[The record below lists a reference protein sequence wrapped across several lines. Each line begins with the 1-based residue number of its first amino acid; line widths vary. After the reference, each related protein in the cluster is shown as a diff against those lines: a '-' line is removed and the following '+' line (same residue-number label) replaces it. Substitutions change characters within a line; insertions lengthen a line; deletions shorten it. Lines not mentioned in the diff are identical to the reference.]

1 MYVYVHVCMC
11 VHVLVCA
18 YVCLFACVCACICV
32 CLCVCVCVC
41 ACARVCVYMC
51 VYVCV
56 CMCMYVCVCACACAC
71 VCVCMHACAC
81 VCMHA
86 CMCVCA
92 CVRACVCACVR
103 ACVCVY
109 WYTAY
114 VLYDIDCFYKYLYSY
129 FFDITEGNEAGK
141 FRIGSN
147 NGEIYL
153 TEALNAEQQDFYNL
167 TVVAYL
173 RSNDCQRGKTYVQVY
188 VSAANQNPPIF
199 QTTSPVSVFETFPT
213 GMVVVHVTA
222 TDADFGVNGEVRYSI
237 TGGNTG
243 NAFIID
249 PVTGAISVAAALNHT
264 ILSSYTLTLTAT
276 DQAVSNPRTD
286 TTTQV
291 INILDVNQSPFFLT
305 ACARVGAC
313 SLTVSEDRVPN
324 NILNTISASD
334 PDLSTNAQLDYT
346 ITTTDTPFSINNRGR
361 IRLVESLDRETQDT
375 YLLNLT
381 VSDQGSP
388 PLSITAAITYTVTD
402 VNDNAPVVTIPTQVT
417 VSEGAFVGDGILQ
430 ASASDVDIGV
440 NAQVTYILNT
450 GSPLFAIDAST
461 GAITLARSLDYE
473 QSTEHSIVVSASNPD
488 GLSSSPRTS
497 TVLVINENDNSP
509 IFTMDRYT
517 ASVSEGSSTGTTVI
531 TVQADDSDAGTL
543 GEVSYSITSGNS
555 NNNFAIDSTSGEI
568 TVNGDIDREVISEYT
583 LIIRAQDGGS
593 PARSD
598 RSIVVITVDDIND
611 NSPIFQR
618 SSYTITVREDIDVPA
633 DLLTLVATDAD
644 EAGSQNSAITYS
656 IQTGNAG
663 SVFNLATNTGVL
675 SVITSL
681 DFESTPS
688 YSLNV
693 VATDGGSRT
702 GNAVVAV
709 TVTDVNDE
717 VPTLSADQTVSLQED
732 TSTPSVIASFN
743 ASGEMGEVLQF
754 QLSGSQN
761 GEFVIDATNGE
772 VSLVQSLD
780 YESRQE
786 FRLTVS
792 VSDGQFST
800 SSRLTITVTDVND
813 NSPIIDPAG
822 PFSIMEERPSNS
834 LVGSVSASDRDSGSN
849 AELSFRI
856 TQQPLNLFM
865 IVPDG
870 GNTIQIRTASV
881 LDREALAQMNHF
893 LPPNSQSD
901 ITIEVSDNGNPRLTS
916 SMTVVIRLQDIN
928 DNAPTLVNPVSEVN
942 ISESS
947 NIGTVLTRVVASD
960 VDIGVNAL
968 VSYSLTGSPLFTI
981 DSSTGTITLAS
992 SLDFETRRE
1001 DTIIVF
1007 ASNPDRVSSP
1017 EHTIVVRVIDEN
1029 DNSPI
1034 FTMDPY
1040 TASVDEH
1047 SNISTEVMTVEA
1059 NDADSG
1065 ILGEVRYS
1073 IISGNVGTVFSIN
1086 EITGLITINADTD
1099 RELISAYTLTV
1110 AANNPGTSSQMSTS
1124 RIEITITDINDNPPL
1139 FMQSR
1144 YTLSLRED
1152 APLASILT
1160 VVVTD
1165 ADETGNANSQFVITI
1180 SSGNEDGL
1188 FAISSPSGVL
1198 SLSSSL
1204 DFEMQT
1210 THELNLIATDRGIP
1224 SLSSTAVVRIT
1235 VVNVN
1240 DNPPMISGD
1249 QTVQIPESS
1258 AVGSNVTQFTA
1269 TMEQGEILEFSIM
1282 SNSILTIDSGSGEVT
1297 LAQTLDYETQQSFR
1311 AQVSVSDGLFSSSA
1325 YLTVNVVDENDNAP
1339 QISPAGPFRVTEEMA
1354 AGTLVGTV
1362 TASDADS
1369 VGGPLIFS
1377 FLGTDVL
1384 NFFNINSSNGEI
1396 RTASVLDREALTNEF
1411 SPPSS
1416 SQTFTVSVSDG
1427 DSSSTVDITF
1437 QLLDINDN
1445 EPVFTNLLSQYDI
1458 DENSAIGTEVF
1469 TVTATDADLG
1479 SNAVV
1484 SYSISSSPFTIN
1496 ENTGSVTVNAL
1507 LDYEDRTE
1515 YSVTITASDGTLS
1528 SSRSVIIRVI
1538 DINDNAP
1545 VFSMSSYT
1553 AQVDEHSSIN
1563 TSVTN
1568 ISATDADSGVFGMI
1582 SYALEGTNGVFRI
1595 DSTTG
1600 EVVINQDIDREVVTQ
1615 FTFTVVASDGGN
1627 PAMSTSSSVIVS
1639 ITDIN
1644 DNAPVFQQR
1653 SYAVRVREDTAVLTE
1668 IITILATDADE
1679 VGNPNSQIDYSF
1691 ETTSS
1696 VFSISATGAI
1706 TLVSSLDFET
1716 TPSYTVTAVA
1726 TDRGNPTMSGRT
1738 DVTITVINVNDQPP
1752 ELSGDHSI
1760 TLSELTPVPDQIARF
1775 TATSDAGEALEY
1787 ELTGTQNGE
1796 FEINMTTGI
1805 VTLVQSLDYEGTQ
1818 FYALTVTASDSL
1830 FLTRSAFNITVTDEN
1845 DNIPQ
1850 FETVNVLE
1858 ITEEESVGTRVG
1870 QVTASDDDSGVNAMI
1885 SYSFVQSSTENY
1897 FTINSNTGEIVTAN
1911 TLDRELL
1918 VQENLFLPPSSQITF
1933 QVQATDMGNPPL
1945 FTQIDVTVQLNDIN
1959 DNRPS
1964 FVNSDRQAMIEESAA
1979 LGNTVTTVTATDP
1992 DLGSNAL
1999 VSYALS
2005 GSSLFVI
2012 NSTTGVISVAE
2023 QLDYE
2028 MARQHVVSITASNPD
2043 GLASTPSHDI
2053 TIFVTDVNDNSPIF
2067 TMDSYTASV
2076 AEGSSTGTPVV
2087 TVQAD
2092 DADSGLLGQV
2102 RYSIGNHDANVFS
2115 INETSGAISVNGNTD
2130 RETVDSYTF
2139 TVQAT
2144 DSGSVTVQSAVT
2156 TVIVTITDINDN
2168 TPVFDQSVYRYSVRE
2183 DASIPMQLLTV
2194 SATDADQP
2202 GSPNSRISYSIND
2215 GVGLFD
2221 IDTSTGSFSVT
2232 GSLDFE
2238 TQSTYTLQVMA
2249 IDNGQ
2254 PSLTAT
2260 TQIMINVINVND
2272 QRPQLSGDQMIEL
2285 SELTTTMSRVTQYTA
2300 TGEEGETLMFSLA
2313 GDGAG
2318 TIFNIDSTTGIV
2330 TLLAA
2335 LDFETTPFY
2344 SYMITVS
2351 DGTFTSSSSSLNITI
2366 LDENDNTPQ
2375 FTSNN
2380 LIAFEE
2386 EISMNTVIGQINATD
2401 IDSGVNGQLSYS
2413 FMESRANM
2421 FFTINPSTGEIATAV
2436 VVDREGLAA
2445 MNALIMQSR
2454 IMFDVQVSDNGNPVR
2469 FSTQRVTFDIIDI
2482 NDNAPELNPPTMISI
2497 SEAAMVG
2504 RVVTDLS
2511 AVDRDLGENA
2521 LISYA
2526 LTGPAQFTITSTTGA
2541 VTLASS
2547 LDYETS
2553 TEHTI
2558 TVTASN
2564 PDGLRSTEHNIT
2576 IRVIDENDNSPIF
2589 TMDPY
2594 IVSVDEH
2601 SSTGTPVIT
2610 VQADDADSGVL
2621 GEVSYSIT
2629 SGNNEDAFIIN
2640 TTTGSITVNS
2650 DIDREMSDA
2659 YTVGVMATDG
2669 GGRSA
2674 QSTVQISIT
2683 DINDNSP
2690 VFNASSYPITVY
2702 ENASINSTLISV
2714 TATDADADGPNSD
2727 ISYSIQ
2733 SGNDGNLF
2741 RISST
2746 GVISIVS
2753 TLDFE
2758 TATSHSLI
2766 VQATDNGT
2774 PSRSS
2779 TAVVSVTVID
2789 INDVPVT
2796 LGGDQIVDVSE
2807 YTTVNS
2813 RIALFGAMDVEQ
2825 SDNISYSLSG
2835 NQVDN
2840 FQMDPA
2846 TGVVTL
2852 AQSLDYETTVSY
2864 QLTVTV
2870 ADGVFSNSA
2879 QLTVNVVDENDNQPV
2894 IETTDPLMI
2903 EEEMDENA
2911 LVGQVV
2917 ATDRDSGLN
2926 GQIQFSII
2934 SNIGGNLFTINAST
2948 GMIHTTTVL
2957 DREALENLFAPP
2969 GSRQTLVVQAEDRGT
2984 PSLFT
2989 QADVTIQLSDIN
3001 DNSPQFVDE
3010 PSSISLPENTPI
3022 NTFILD
3028 ASATDADLGAN
3039 AEVSY
3044 SLTSD
3049 TSSLPFSIDPSTG
3062 AVTTIT
3068 TLDREQIDF
3077 YTITVTARD
3086 NGTLNR
3092 LMSSFIVNVT
3102 VTDVN
3107 DNAPVFQDEP
3117 YGESIPEDASTDGG
3131 GSIDLLRVFAIDSD
3145 IGTNAIVTYSLAPDT
3160 NRRFS
3165 IRSATGDLRVSG
3177 GINFEEETE
3186 FNITIIARDMG
3197 IPSLSSTTIA
3207 RITIINVD
3215 EFAPV
3220 FIGSCDASI
3229 SEARNVSRDSN
3240 PLTQCI
3246 AVDQDSGF
3254 VDYSIQI
3261 EPGNPALS
3269 AFLLNQLTGEVFL
3282 TQSLDREMIDSYRF
3296 TLQASSGGSLIT
3308 DMTVTITVEDVND
3321 NAPVFSPS
3329 QIAVTYSDPQAQNIA
3344 TLTVTDDDINEN
3356 AEVSVD
3362 ITSVVRT
3369 NRPDDLDTHEIIITA
3384 EDMGMPSMSE
3394 SATVVV
3400 TNGFPCQIMQFSLDS
3415 DTLQLSVATLC
3426 SLSNPPMSQDYLLGT
3441 EVILDCSAV
3450 SNLPVMYQWQLNGS
3464 FITNPSNN
3472 PLFNLSRID
3481 IDDIGTYSCI
3491 ARTDIGS
3498 IQSVTAF
3505 IGINSKLHY

>member
-1 MYVYVHVCMC
+1 MTQD
-11 VHVLVCA
+11 A
-18 YVCLFACVCACICV
+18 YTLTILASNMADS
-32 CLCVCVCVC
+32 CLCGRTTVEV
-41 ACARVCVYMC
+41 
-51 VYVCV
+51 
-56 CMCMYVCVCACACAC
+56 
-71 VCVCMHACAC
+71 
-81 VCMHA
+81 
-86 CMCVCA
+86 
-92 CVRACVCACVR
+92 
-103 ACVCVY
+103 
-109 WYTAY
+109 T
-114 VLYDIDCFYKYLYSY
+114 VL
-129 FFDITEGNEAGK
+129 A
-141 FRIGSN
+141 SN
-147 NGEIYL
+147 NH
-153 TEALNAEQQDFYNL
+153 
-167 TVVAYL
+167 
-173 RSNDCQRGKTYVQVY
+173 
-188 VSAANQNPPIF
+188 PPIF
-199 QTTSPVSVFETFPT
+199 QATPAVTSSELTPVDTVIAI
-213 GMVVVHVTA
+213 VRA
-222 TDADFGVNGEVRYSI
+222 TDDDFGINGEIRYSI
-237 TGGNTG
+237 ISGNTE
-243 NAFIID
+243 NVFAIAPI
-249 PVTGAISVAAALNHT
+249 TGSISVVGSLNHST
-264 ILSSYTLTLTAT
+264 TPQYTLTILAV
-276 DQAVSNPRTD
+276 DQAVVGPRSD
-286 TTTQV
+286 MTTQV
-291 INILDVNQSPFFLT
+291 INIMDVNQRPFFLT
-305 ACARVGAC
+305 QCAPMDMCRF
-313 SLTVSEDRVPN
+313 TVSEGA
-324 NILNTISASD
+324 NTNVIIETIMAGD
-334 PDLSTNAQLDYT
+334 PDSPSISNGQLT
-346 ITTTDTPFSINNRGR
+346 FTLIPSNTPFTVDSNGNFI
-361 IRLVESLDRETQDT
+361 LATTLDRESQENHI
-375 YLLNLT
+375 LNLT
-381 VSDQGSP
+381 VADGGTPSLAISTVVTFAISD
-388 PLSITAAITYTVTD
+388 I
-402 VNDNAPVVTIPTQVT
+402 NDNAPVLDAP
-417 VSEGAFVGDGILQ
+417 AM
-430 ASASDVDIGV
+430 VDISESTLVGSEVARVLAFDPDLGV
-440 NAQVTYILNT
+440 NGEVSYQLT
-450 GSPLFAIDAST
+450 GSQLFAINEGT
-461 GAITLARSLDYE
+461 GQITLVDNLDYE
-473 QSTEHSIVVSASNPD
+473 DSIQHTVTVVATDSG
-488 GLSSSPRTS
+488 GLSSAGHNI
-497 TVLVINENDNSP
+497 VFNVINENDNSP
-509 IFTMDRYT
+509 IFTMNPYT
-517 ASVSEGSSTGTTVI
+517 ASVTEGSSTGTPVI

-583 LIIRAQDGGS
+583 LTIRAQDGGS

-598 RSIVVITVDDIND
+598 ISIVVITVDDIND

-618 SSYTITVREDIDVPA
+618 SSYTITVREDVNVPA

-663 SVFNLATNTGVL
+663 SVFNLATNAGVL
-675 SVITSL
+675 SVISSL

-702 GNAVVAV
+702 GNAVVTV
-709 TVTDVNDE
+709 TVTDINDE

-870 GNTIQIRTASV
+870 GNTVQIRTASV

-1001 DTIIVF
+1001 HTIMVF
-1007 ASNPDRVSSP
+1007 ASNPDGVNST

-1040 TASVDEH
+1040 TASVAEG
-1047 SNISTEVMTVEA
+1047 SSTGTPVITVQA
-1059 NDADSG
+1059 DDADSG
-1065 ILGEVRYS
+1065 VLGEVEYS
-1073 IISGNVGTVFSIN
+1073 IVDGNINEVFSIDSTSGAVTVN
-1086 EITGLITINADTD
+1086 GVID
-1099 RELISAYTLTV
+1099 RELLDEYTLTV
-1110 AANNPGTSSQMSTS
+1110 AASNPGMLSQMSTS

-1165 ADETGNANSQFVITI
+1165 ADEPGNANSQFNITI

-1188 FAISSPSGVL
+1188 FAISTPSGVL
-1198 SLSSSL
+1198 NLSSLL

-1210 THELNLIATDRGIP
+1210 SHELTLTAIDGGAP
-1224 SLSSTAVVRIT
+1224 SLSSTSIVEIEVI
-1235 VVNVN
+1235 NVN
-1240 DNPPMISGD
+1240 DQVPQISGN
-1249 QTVQIPESS
+1249 QTVPLSEFASI
-1258 AVGSNVTQFTA
+1258 GSNITQFTA
-1269 TMEQGEILEFSIM
+1269 TKEEGETLVFSLIPANCFAI
-1282 SNSILTIDSGSGEVT
+1282 NSDTGVVT
-1297 LAQTLDYETQQSFR
+1297 LIQSLDYETQQSFT

-1354 AGTLVGTV
+1354 AATLVGTV

-1369 VGGPLIFS
+1369 VGGPLTFS

-1384 NFFNINSSNGEI
+1384 NFFNINSANGEI

-1507 LDYEDRTE
+1507 LDYEDTTE
-1515 YSVTITASDGTLS
+1515 YLVTITASDGTLS
-1528 SSRSVIIRVI
+1528 SSQSVTIRVI
-1538 DINDNAP
+1538 DVNDNAP

-1553 AQVDEHSSIN
+1553 AQVAEHSSIN

-1595 DSTTG
+1595 DSITG

-1627 PAMSTSSSVIVS
+1627 PAMSTSSSVVVS
-1639 ITDIN
+1639 ITDTN
-1644 DNAPVFQQR
+1644 DNAPVFQQL

-1691 ETTSS
+1691 ETSSS
-1696 VFSISATGAI
+1696 VFSISTTGAI

-1752 ELSGDHSI
+1752 ELSGDQSI

-1775 TATSDAGEALEY
+1775 TATSNAGEALEY

-1818 FYALTVTASDSL
+1818 FYALTVTASDSM
-1830 FLTRSAFNITVTDEN
+1830 FSTPSAFNITVTDEN

-1858 ITEEESVGTRVG
+1858 VTEEESVGTQVG
-1870 QVTASDDDSGVNAMI
+1870 QVTASDDDSGGNAELQ
-1885 SYSFVQSSTENY
+1885 YSFVQSSTLNL
-1897 FTINSNTGEIVTAN
+1897 FSINASTGEIHSSII
-1911 TLDRELL
+1911 LDREVL
-1918 VQENLFLPPSSQITF
+1918 VSGNLFLPPQSRFTF
-1933 QVQATDMGNPPL
+1933 LVQVTDMGSPSL
-1945 FTQIDVTVQLNDIN
+1945 FTQMNVTVQLNDIN
-1959 DNRPS
+1959 DNRPML
-1964 FVNSDRQAMIEESAA
+1964 VNPVTMVSISESTAV
-1979 LGNTVTTVTATDP
+1979 GEIVTFISAIDV
-1992 DLGSNAL
+1992 DLGVNAIIA
-1999 VSYALS
+1999 Y
-2005 GSSLFVI
+2005 SLTGPAQFII
-2012 NSTTGVISVAE
+2012 NSTTGAITLASS
-2023 QLDYE
+2023 LDYE
-2028 MARQHVVSITASNPD
+2028 TTTEYTIMVTAANPD
-2043 GLASTPSHDI
+2043 GLNSMEHNI
-2053 TIFVTDVNDNSPIF
+2053 TIRVIDENDNSPIF
-2067 TMDSYTASV
+2067 TMNPYTASV
-2076 AEGSSTGTPVV
+2076 DEHSSTGTTVV

-2102 RYSIGNHDANVFS
+2102 RYSIVGNTSIINTFTINVTTGEIS
-2115 INETSGAISVNGNTD
+2115 INGDTD
-2130 RETVDSYTF
+2130 RESIDSYSF
-2139 TVQAT
+2139 TVQAV
-2144 DSGSVTVQSAVT
+2144 DSGGTNAQSTTT
-2156 TVIVTITDINDN
+2156 TVAVTITDINDN
-2168 TPVFDQSVYRYSVRE
+2168 APIFDQSMYQAVVLENTSVP
-2183 DASIPMQLLTV
+2183 IQLLTIN
-2194 SATDADQP
+2194 ATDADQP
-2202 GSPNSRISYSIND
+2202 GSPNSMVSYSLSD
-2215 GVGLFD
+2215 GFNLFE
-2221 IDTSTGSFSVT
+2221 IDSPTGSFSVT

-2260 TQIMINVINVND
+2260 AQIMINIINVND
-2272 QRPQLSGDQMIEL
+2272 QLPQLSGDQMIEL

-2318 TIFNIDSTTGIV
+2318 TIFDIDSTTGIV

-2413 FMESRANM
+2413 FMESKANM
-2421 FFTINPSTGEIATAV
+2421 LFTINPSTGEIATAV

-2469 FSTQRVTFDIIDI
+2469 FSTQTVTFDIIDI

-2521 LISYA
+2521 LISYS
-2526 LTGPAQFTITSTTGA
+2526 LTVPAQFTINSTTGA

-2589 TMDPY
+2589 TMNPY
-2594 IVSVDEH
+2594 IASVDEH

-2629 SGNNEDAFIIN
+2629 SGNNEDAFIID

-2669 GGRSA
+2669 GGRSV

-2690 VFNASSYPITVY
+2690 VFNPSSYPITVH

-2727 ISYSIQ
+2727 ITYSIQ
-2733 SGNDGNLF
+2733 LGNAGNLF

-2796 LGGDQIVDVSE
+2796 LGSDQVVDVSE

-2813 RIALFGAMDVEQ
+2813 RIAQFGAMDVEQ
-2825 SDNISYSLSG
+2825 SDNISFSLSG

-2846 TGVVTL
+2846 AGVVTL
-2852 AQSLDYETTVSY
+2852 AQSLDYEITVSY

-2870 ADGVFSNSA
+2870 VDGVFSNSA

-2894 IETTDPLMI
+2894 IETIDPLMI

-2926 GQIQFSII
+2926 GQIRFSII
-2934 SNIGGNLFTINAST
+2934 SNIGGNLFTINGST
-2948 GMIHTTTVL
+2948 GMIRTTTVL
-2957 DREALENLFAPP
+2957 DREALANMNLFAPP

-3039 AEVSY
+3039 AEVIY

-3086 NGTLNR
+3086 NGTLSR

-3107 DNAPVFQDEP
+3107 DNAPVFQGEP

-3131 GSIDLLRVFAIDSD
+3131 GSIDLVRVFATDLD
-3145 IGTNAIVTYSLAPDT
+3145 IGLNAMVTYSLAPNT

-3165 IRSATGDLRVSG
+3165 IRNTTGQLRVSG

-3186 FNITIIARDMG
+3186 FFITIIARDMG
-3197 IPSLSSTTIA
+3197 TPSLSSATIVQ
-3207 RITIINVD
+3207 IDIVNVD

-3384 EDMGMPSMSE
+3384 EDMGMPSMSG

-3400 TNGFPCQIMQFSLDS
+3400 TNGFPCQIMQFGLDS
-3415 DTLQLSVATLC
+3415 DTLQLSAATLC

-3464 FITNPSNN
+3464 FITNPSVD
-3472 PLFNLSRID
+3472 PILDLGSID
-3481 IDDIGTYSCI
+3481 FSDVGSYSCI
-3491 ARTDIGS
+3491 ARNSIGS
-3498 IQSVTAF
+3498 VQSVSAF
-3505 IGINSKLHY
+3505 IGIHGMFILKLCTM

>member
-1 MYVYVHVCMC
+1 M
-11 VHVLVCA
+11 
-18 YVCLFACVCACICV
+18 
-32 CLCVCVCVC
+32 
-41 ACARVCVYMC
+41 
-51 VYVCV
+51 
-56 CMCMYVCVCACACAC
+56 
-71 VCVCMHACAC
+71 
-81 VCMHA
+81 
-86 CMCVCA
+86 
-92 CVRACVCACVR
+92 
-103 ACVCVY
+103 
-109 WYTAY
+109 
-114 VLYDIDCFYKYLYSY
+114 
-129 FFDITEGNEAGK
+129 
-141 FRIGSN
+141 
-147 NGEIYL
+147 
-153 TEALNAEQQDFYNL
+153 
-167 TVVAYL
+167 
-173 RSNDCQRGKTYVQVY
+173 RSNDCQRGKTYVEVY
-188 VSAANQNPPIF
+188 VSAVNRNPPVF
-199 QTTSPVSVFETFPT
+199 QATSAMSVFETFPIGT
-213 GMVVVHVTA
+213 VVVHVTA
-222 TDADFGVNGEVRYSI
+222 TDADFGINGEVRYSI

-243 NAFIID
+243 NAFVID

-264 ILSSYTLTLTAT
+264 ILPSYTLTLTAT
-276 DQAVSNPRTD
+276 DQATINTMTD

-291 INILDVNQSPFFLT
+291 FNILDVNQSPFFIT
-305 ACARVGAC
+305 SCARAGAC
-313 SLTVSEDRVPN
+313 SLTVPEDRATNVV
-324 NILNTISASD
+324 LDTISAGD
-334 PDLSTNAQLDYT
+334 PDSSTNGQLDYS
-346 ITTTDTPFSINNRGR
+346 ITPTDTPFSINNRGR
-361 IRLVESLDRETQDT
+361 IRLVESLDRETRDT

-402 VNDNAPVVTIPTQVT
+402 VNDNAPVVTIPSQVT
-417 VSEGAFVGDGILQ
+417 ISEGAFVGDGVLQ
-430 ASASDVDIGV
+430 ASASDADIGV
-440 NAQVTYILNT
+440 NAQVTYTLDT
-450 GSPLFAIDAST
+450 GSPLFAIDVST
-461 GAITLARSLDYE
+461 GAITLARSLNYE

-517 ASVSEGSSTGTTVI
+517 ASVAEGSSTGTPVI
-531 TVQADDSDAGTL
+531 TVQADDADSGIL

-555 NNNFAIDSTSGEI
+555 NNNFAIDSTSGII
-568 TVNGDIDREVISEYT
+568 TVNGDIDREVIGEYT
-583 LIIRAQDGGS
+583 LTIRAQDGGS

-598 RSIVVITVDDIND
+598 RSIVVITVNDIND

-618 SSYTITVREDIDVPA
+618 SSYTITVREDINVPA

-644 EAGSQNSAITYS
+644 EASNQNSAITYS
-656 IQTGNAG
+656 IQTGNTG
-663 SVFNLATNTGVL
+663 SVFNLASNTGAL
-675 SVITSL
+675 SVISSL

-688 YSLNV
+688 YSLDV

-702 GNAVVAV
+702 GNAVVTV

-717 VPTLSADQTVSLQED
+717 NPTLSTDQTVSVPED
-732 TSTPSVIASFN
+732 TSPSVITTFT
-743 ASGEMGEVLQF
+743 ASGEMGEVLRF
-754 QLSGSQN
+754 QLSGNQN
-761 GEFVIDATNGE
+761 GEFVINTNNGQ

-792 VSDGQFST
+792 VTDGQFST
-800 SSRLTITVTDVND
+800 SSQLTITVTDVND
-813 NSPIIDPAG
+813 NPPIIDPAG
-822 PFSIMEERPSNS
+822 PFTIMEERPSNS
-834 LVGSVSASDRDSGSN
+834 LVGSVSARDRDSGSN

-870 GNTIQIRTASV
+870 GNAIQIRTATV
-881 LDREALAQMNHF
+881 LDREALVQMNYF

-916 SMTVVIRLQDIN
+916 SVTVVVRLQDIN

-947 NIGTVLTRVVASD
+947 NIGTVVTRVVASD
-960 VDIGVNAL
+960 VDIGANAHVL
-968 VSYSLTGSPLFTI
+968 YSLRGSSSFTI

-1001 DTIIVF
+1001 YTLMVT
-1007 ASNPDRVSSP
+1007 ASNPDRMSSP
-1017 EHTIVVRVIDEN
+1017 EHIIVIRVIDEN
-1029 DNSPI
+1029 DNAPI

-1040 TASVDEH
+1040 TASVPEH
-1047 SNISTEVMTVEA
+1047 SSTGTQVMTVEA
-1059 NDADSG
+1059 TDADSG
-1065 ILGEVRYS
+1065 VLGEVRYS
-1073 IISGNVGTVFSIN
+1073 IISGNVGMAFSIS
-1086 EITGLITINADTD
+1086 ETTGLITINADTD
-1099 RELISAYTLTV
+1099 RESISAYTLTV
-1110 AANNPGTSSQMSTS
+1110 AASNPGMSSQMSTS
-1124 RIEITITDINDNPPL
+1124 RVEITITDINDNPPL

-1144 YTLSLRED
+1144 YTLSIRED

-1165 ADETGNANSQFVITI
+1165 DDEPGNSNSQFVITI
-1180 SSGNEDGL
+1180 SSGNENGS
-1188 FAISSPSGVL
+1188 FSISSPNGVL

-1204 DFEMQT
+1204 NFEMQST
-1210 THELNLIATDRGIP
+1210 YELNLIATDRGIP
-1224 SLSSTAVVRIT
+1224 SMSSTALVQIT

-1240 DNPPMISGD
+1240 DNPPMISGN
-1249 QTVQIPESS
+1249 QTVQLSESS
-1258 AVGSNVTQFTA
+1258 AVGSSVAQFTA
-1269 TMEQGEILEFSIM
+1269 TMEQGETLEFSIM
-1282 SNSILTIDSGSGEVT
+1282 SNGLLTIDSASGKVT
-1297 LAQTLDYETQQSFR
+1297 LARGLDYETQQSFT

-1325 YLTVNVVDENDNAP
+1325 YLTINVVDENDNAP

-1362 TASDADS
+1362 TADDADS
-1369 VGGPLIFS
+1369 VGDPLTFS

-1384 NFFNINSSNGEI
+1384 SFFNISSSNGEI

-1416 SQTFTVSVSDG
+1416 SRTFTVSVSDG
-1427 DSSSTVDITF
+1427 GLSSTVDITF

-1445 EPVFTNLLSQYDI
+1445 GPVFTNLLSQYDI
-1458 DENSAIGTEVF
+1458 NENSAIGTEVL
-1469 TVTATDADLG
+1469 TATATDADLG

-1484 SYSISSSPFTIN
+1484 SYTISSSPFIIN
-1496 ENTGSVTVNAL
+1496 ENTGSVTVNAS
-1507 LDYEDRTE
+1507 LDYEYTTE

-1528 SSRSVIIRVI
+1528 SSRLVTVRVI
-1538 DINDNAP
+1538 DVNDNAP

-1553 AQVDEHSSIN
+1553 AQVTEHSNIN
-1563 TSVTN
+1563 TSVAN
-1568 ISATDADSGVFGMI
+1568 ISATDDDSGVFGVI
-1582 SYALEGTNGVFRI
+1582 SYALEGDNGVFRI
-1595 DSTTG
+1595 DSATG
-1600 EVVINQDIDREVVTQ
+1600 EVVINQDVDREVVTQ
-1615 FTFTVVASDGGN
+1615 LTFTVVASDGGN
-1627 PAMSTSSSVIVS
+1627 PAMSASSSVVVS

-1644 DNAPVFQQR
+1644 DNAPVFQQP
-1653 SYAVRVREDTAVLTE
+1653 SYAIRVREDAAVSAE

-1691 ETTSS
+1691 ETSSS
-1696 VFSISATGAI
+1696 VFTISETGAI
-1706 TLVSSLDFET
+1706 TLMTSLDFEA
-1716 TPSYTVTAVA
+1716 TPSYTLTAVA
-1726 TDRGNPTMSGRT
+1726 TDRGNPMMSGCT
-1738 DVTITVINVNDQPP
+1738 NLAITVIDVNDQPP
-1752 ELSGDHSI
+1752 ELSGDQSI
-1760 TLSELTPVPDQIARF
+1760 TVSELTAVPDQIARF
-1775 TATSDAGEALEY
+1775 TATSDASEALEY

-1796 FEINMTTGI
+1796 FEINMTTGV

-1818 FYALTVTASDSL
+1818 FYALTVTASDSI
-1830 FLTRSAFNITVTDEN
+1830 FSTPSAFNITVIDEN
-1845 DNIPQ
+1845 DNVPQ
-1850 FETVNVLE
+1850 FDTVGVLE
-1858 ITEEESVGTRVG
+1858 ITEEEPAGTGVG
-1870 QVTASDDDSGVNAMI
+1870 QVTASDDDSGENARI

-1897 FTINSNTGEIVTAN
+1897 FTINSNTGEIATAN
-1911 TLDRELL
+1911 TLDRESL

-1945 FTQIDVTVQLNDIN
+1945 FSQMDVTIRLNDTN

-1964 FVNSDRQAMIEESAA
+1964 FVNNDGQAMIEESAA
-1979 LGNTVTTVTATDP
+1979 LGESVATVTATDP

-2012 NSTTGVISVAE
+2012 DNATGVISVAE

-2028 MARQHVVSITASNPD
+2028 TATQHNVSIIASNPD
-2043 GLASTPSHDI
+2043 GLATTPSLI
-2053 TIFVTDVNDNSPIF
+2053 TIFVTDVNDNAPIF
-2067 TMDSYTASV
+2067 TMDPYTASV
-2076 AEGSSTGTPVV
+2076 AEGSSTSTPVI

-2092 DADSGLLGQV
+2092 DADSGLFGQV

-2115 INETSGAISVNGNTD
+2115 INETSGAISVSGNTD

-2144 DSGSVTVQSAVT
+2144 DSGSVTVQSAET

-2168 TPVFDQSVYRYSVRE
+2168 TPMFNQSVYRYSIRE
-2183 DASIPMQLLTV
+2183 DTSIPMQLLTV
-2194 SATDADQP
+2194 SAVDDDQP
-2202 GSPNSRISYSIND
+2202 GSPNSRVSYSIND
-2215 GVGLFD
+2215 GVGLFE
-2221 IDTSTGSFSVT
+2221 IDDTTGSFSVT

-2238 TQSTYTLQVMA
+2238 TQSSYTLQAMA

-2260 TQIMINVINVND
+2260 AQIMINVINVND
-2272 QRPQLSGDQMIEL
+2272 QLPQLSRDQMIEL
-2285 SELTTTMSRVTQYTA
+2285 SELTTTMSRVTQFTA
-2300 TGEEGETLMFSLA
+2300 TGEEGETLVFSLA

-2318 TIFNIDSTTGIV
+2318 TIFDIDSTTGIV
-2330 TLLAA
+2330 TLLTV

-2344 SYMITVS
+2344 SYMVTVS
-2351 DGTFTSSSSSLNITI
+2351 DGTYTSSSSSLNITI

-2401 IDSGVNGQLSYS
+2401 IDSGVNGQLNYS
-2413 FMESRANM
+2413 FVESRANS
-2421 FFTINPSTGEIATAV
+2421 FFTINPATGDITTAV

-2454 IMFDVQVSDNGNPVR
+2454 IMFDVQVSDNGNPAR
-2469 FSTQRVTFDIIDI
+2469 FSAQTVTFEIIDI
-2482 NDNAPELNPPTMISI
+2482 NDNAPELNPPMMISI

-2504 RVVTDLS
+2504 SVVTDLS
-2511 AVDRDLGENA
+2511 AVDRDLGANA
-2521 LISYA
+2521 VISYS
-2526 LTGPAQFTITSTTGA
+2526 LTGLAQFTISSTTGV

-2558 TVTASN
+2558 MVTASN

-2594 IVSVDEH
+2594 RVSVEEH

-2621 GEVSYSIT
+2621 GEVGYSIT

-2640 TTTGSITVNS
+2640 TTTGSITVNN
-2650 DIDREMSDA
+2650 DIDREMSA
-2659 YTVGVMATDG
+2659 TYTLGVMATDG
-2669 GGRSA
+2669 GSRSV
-2674 QSTVQISIT
+2674 QSTVEISIT

-2690 VFNASSYPITVY
+2690 LFNPSSYSISVY
-2702 ENASINSTLISV
+2702 ENASINSTLIPV
-2714 TATDADADGPNSD
+2714 TAIDADADGPNSD
-2727 ISYSIQ
+2727 ITYSIQ
-2733 SGNDGNLF
+2733 SGNDDNLF

-2753 TLDFE
+2753 ALDFE

-2766 VQATDNGT
+2766 VQAMDNGT

-2779 TAVVSVTVID
+2779 TAVVSVTVMD

-2796 LGGDQIVDVSE
+2796 LGGDQVVNVSE
-2807 YTTVNS
+2807 YSTVNS
-2813 RIALFGAMDVEQ
+2813 RIAQFVAVNVEQ
-2825 SDNISYSLSG
+2825 SDNISFGLSS
-2835 NQVDN
+2835 NQVD
-2840 FQMDPA
+2840 FQIDPA

-2864 QLTVTV
+2864 AVTVTV
-2870 ADGVFSNSA
+2870 SDGAFSSSA
-2879 QLTVNVVDENDNQPV
+2879 QLTVNVVDENDNQPI

-2911 LVGQVV
+2911 LVGLIV
-2917 ATDRDSGLN
+2917 ATDSDSGLN
-2926 GQIQFSII
+2926 GEIQFTIV
-2934 SNIGGNLFTINAST
+2934 SNIGGDLFTINAST
-2948 GMIHTTTVL
+2948 GMIHTTAVL
-2957 DREALENLFAPP
+2957 DREALENLFTPP
-2969 GSRQTLVVQAEDRGT
+2969 GSQQVLVVQAEDRGT
-2984 PSLFT
+2984 PSLFI
-2989 QADVTIQLSDIN
+2989 QADVTIQLLDIN
-3001 DNSPQFVDE
+3001 DNSPQFVNE

-3022 NTFILD
+3022 NTFIID

-3039 AEVSY
+3039 GEVSY

-3049 TSSLPFSIDPSTG
+3049 MSSLPFSIDPLTG
-3062 AVTTIT
+3062 SVTTIT
-3068 TLDREQIDF
+3068 TLDREQTDF
-3077 YTITVTARD
+3077 YTITVTASD
-3086 NGTLNR
+3086 NGTLSR

-3131 GSIDLLRVFAIDSD
+3131 GSIDLLRAFAIDSD

-3165 IRSATGDLRVSG
+3165 IRSATGELRVSG

-3207 RITIINVD
+3207 RISIINVD

-3229 SEARNVSRDSN
+3229 SEERNVSRDSN
-3240 PLTQCI
+3240 PVTQCI

-3261 EPGNPALS
+3261 ETGNPALS
-3269 AFLLNQLTGEVFL
+3269 TFLLNQLTGEVFL
-3282 TQSLDREMIDSYRF
+3282 TQSLDREMIDSYQF
-3296 TLQASSGGSLIT
+3296 TLQASSGGSLVTEMI
-3308 DMTVTITVEDVND
+3308 VTITVEDVND

-3356 AEVSVD
+3356 AEVTVD

-3369 NRPDDLDTHEIIITA
+3369 NRPNGMDTHEIIITA
-3384 EDMGMPSMSE
+3384 EDMGIPSMSG

-3400 TNGFPCQIMQFSLDS
+3400 TNGFPCQIMEFSLDS

-3426 SLSNPPMSQDYLLGT
+3426 SLSNPPVSQDYLLGT

-3450 SNLPVMYQWQLNGS
+3450 TNLPVTYQWQLNGS

-3472 PLFNLSRID
+3472 PLLNLSRID
-3481 IDDIGTYSCI
+3481 IDDIGAYSCI
-3491 ARTDIGS
+3491 ARTNIGS

-3505 IGINSKLHY
+3505 IGINSKSTSS

>member
-1 MYVYVHVCMC
+1 M
-11 VHVLVCA
+11 
-18 YVCLFACVCACICV
+18 
-32 CLCVCVCVC
+32 
-41 ACARVCVYMC
+41 
-51 VYVCV
+51 
-56 CMCMYVCVCACACAC
+56 
-71 VCVCMHACAC
+71 
-81 VCMHA
+81 
-86 CMCVCA
+86 
-92 CVRACVCACVR
+92 
-103 ACVCVY
+103 
-109 WYTAY
+109 
-114 VLYDIDCFYKYLYSY
+114 
-129 FFDITEGNEAGK
+129 
-141 FRIGSN
+141 
-147 NGEIYL
+147 
-153 TEALNAEQQDFYNL
+153 
-167 TVVAYL
+167 
-173 RSNDCQRGKTYVQVY
+173 Y

-199 QTTSPVSVFETFPT
+199 QSTSPVSVFETFPP
-213 GMVVVHVTA
+213 GMVVVTVTA
-222 TDADFGVNGEVRYSI
+222 TDADFGINGEVRYSI
-237 TGGNTG
+237 TGSNTD
-243 NAFIID
+243 NAFAID
-249 PVTGAISVAAALNHT
+249 PVTGAISVATALNHT

-276 DQAVSNPRTD
+276 DQAANNRRTD

-313 SLTVSEDRVPN
+313 SLTVSEDRPIN
-324 NILNTISASD
+324 GILNTISGGD
-334 PDLSTNAQLDYT
+334 PDLSTIANGQLDYS
-346 ITTTDTPFSINNRGR
+346 ITPTNTPFSINNRGR
-361 IRLVESLDRETQDT
+361 IRLVESLDRETRDT

-381 VSDQGSP
+381 VSDRGSP
-388 PLSITAAITYTVTD
+388 PISITAAITYTVTD
-402 VNDNAPVVTIPTQVT
+402 VNDNSPVVTIPTQVT
-417 VSEGAFVGDGILQ
+417 ISEGAFVGDGVLQ
-430 ASASDVDIGV
+430 ASATDADIGV
-440 NAQVTYILNT
+440 NAQVMYTLDT
-450 GSPLFAIDAST
+450 GSPLFAIDATT
-461 GAITLARSLDYE
+461 GAIILARSLDYE
-473 QSTEHSIVVSASNPD
+473 QNTEHSIVVSASNPD
-488 GLSSSPRTS
+488 GLLSSPRTS

-509 IFTMDRYT
+509 IFTMDQYT
-517 ASVSEGSSTGTTVI
+517 ASVDEGSSTGTLVI
-531 TVQADDSDAGTL
+531 TVQADDADVGTL

-555 NNNFAIDSTSGEI
+555 NDNFAINSTSGEI

-583 LIIRAQDGGS
+583 LTIRAQDGGS

-598 RSIVVITVDDIND
+598 RSIVVITINDVND

-618 SSYTITVREDIDVPA
+618 SSYTITVREDINVPA

-656 IQTGNAG
+656 IQTGNTG

-675 SVITSL
+675 SVTNSL

-688 YSLNV
+688 YSLDV

-702 GNAVVAV
+702 GSAVVTV

-717 VPTLSADQTVSLQED
+717 APTLSADQTVSLRED
-732 TSTPSVIASFN
+732 TSTPSVIANFS

-792 VSDGQFST
+792 VTDGQFST

-813 NSPIIDPAG
+813 NTPIIDSAS
-822 PFSIMEERPSNS
+822 PFTIVEERPSNS

-849 AELSFRI
+849 AQLSFRI

-870 GNTIQIRTASV
+870 GSAIQIRTATV
-881 LDREALAQMNHF
+881 LDREALVQMNHF

-901 ITIEVSDNGNPRLTS
+901 ITIEVSDNGSPRLTS
-916 SMTVVIRLQDIN
+916 SVTVVIRLEDIN

-968 VSYSLTGSPLFTI
+968 VSYSLTGSSLFTI
-981 DSSTGTITLAS
+981 DSSTGTITLAG
-992 SLDFETRRE
+992 SLDYETRRE
-1001 DTIIVF
+1001 HTIMVI
-1007 ASNPDRVSSP
+1007 ASNPDRIRSP
-1017 EHTIVVRVIDEN
+1017 EHIIVVRVIDEN

-1040 TASVDEH
+1040 TASVEEH
-1047 SNISTEVMTVEA
+1047 SSTGTQVMTVEA
-1059 NDADSG
+1059 TDADSG
-1065 ILGEVRYS
+1065 VLGEVRYS
-1073 IISGNVGTVFSIN
+1073 IISGNIGAAFSIS
-1086 EITGLITINADTD
+1086 ETTGLISVNADTD
-1099 RELISAYTLTV
+1099 RELIGAYTLTV
-1110 AANNPGTSSQMSTS
+1110 AASNPGTSSQMSTS
-1124 RIEITITDINDNPPL
+1124 RVEITITDINDNPPL
-1139 FMQSR
+1139 FMQSL

-1152 APLASILT
+1152 APLVSILT

-1165 ADETGNANSQFVITI
+1165 ADEPGNANSQFVIAI
-1180 SSGNEDGL
+1180 SSDNEDL
-1188 FAISSPSGVL
+1188 FTISSPSGVL

-1204 DFEMQT
+1204 DFEVES
-1210 THELNLIATDRGIP
+1210 THELNLTATDRGIP
-1224 SLSSTAVVRIT
+1224 SMSSTAVVQIT

-1240 DNPPMISGD
+1240 DNPPMISGN
-1249 QTVQIPESS
+1249 QTVRLAEST
-1258 AVGSNVTQFTA
+1258 AVGIIVAQFTS
-1269 TMEQGEILEFSIM
+1269 TMEQGETLEFSIT
-1282 SNSILTIDSGSGEVT
+1282 STGLLAIDSETGVVT
-1297 LAQTLDYETQQSFR
+1297 LAQSLDYETQQSFT

-1325 YLTVNVVDENDNAP
+1325 YLTVNVLDENDNAP
-1339 QISPAGPFRVTEEMA
+1339 QIAQAGPFSITEEMP

-1369 VGGPLIFS
+1369 VGGPLTFS
-1377 FLGTDVL
+1377 FLGTDIL
-1384 NFFNINSSNGEI
+1384 SFFNISSPNGEI
-1396 RTASVLDREALTNEF
+1396 RTASVLDREALTSEF

-1427 DSSSTVDITF
+1427 ASSSTVDITF

-1445 EPVFTNLLSQYDI
+1445 EPVFTNLLSRYDI
-1458 DENSAIGTEVF
+1458 NENSAIGTEVF

-1484 SYSISSSPFTIN
+1484 SYSISSSPFIIN
-1496 ENTGSVTVNAL
+1496 ENTGSVTVNAS
-1507 LDYEDRTE
+1507 LDYEDVTE

-1528 SSRSVIIRVI
+1528 SNRLVTIGVI
-1538 DINDNAP
+1538 DVNDNAP
-1545 VFSMSSYT
+1545 VFSMSGYT
-1553 AQVDEHSSIN
+1553 AQVAEHSDIN
-1563 TSVTN
+1563 TPVAN
-1568 ISATDADSGVFGMI
+1568 ISATDDDSGAFGMI

-1600 EVVINQDIDREVVTQ
+1600 EVVINQDIDRELVTQ
-1615 FTFTVVASDGGN
+1615 FTFTVVASDGDN
-1627 PAMSTSSSVIVS
+1627 PAMSASSSVVVS
-1639 ITDIN
+1639 ISDIN
-1644 DNAPVFQQR
+1644 DNAPVFQQS
-1653 SYAVRVREDTAVLTE
+1653 SYAVRVREDTAVSTE

-1679 VGNPNSQIDYSF
+1679 MGNPNSQIDYSF
-1691 ETTSS
+1691 ETSSS

-1706 TLVSSLDFET
+1706 TLTSSLDFET
-1716 TPSYTVTAVA
+1716 TSSYSLTAVA
-1726 TDRGNPTMSGRT
+1726 TDRGNQMMSGRT
-1738 DVTITVINVNDQPP
+1738 DVTITVVDVNDQPP
-1752 ELSGDHSI
+1752 VLTGDQSI
-1760 TLSELTPVPDQIARF
+1760 TLSELTAVPDQIARF

-1787 ELTGTQNGE
+1787 ELTGAQNGE
-1796 FEINMTTGI
+1796 FEINMTTGV

-1818 FYALTVTASDSL
+1818 FYALTVTASDTMFS
-1830 FLTRSAFNITVTDEN
+1830 TPSAFNITVTDEN

-1850 FETVNVLE
+1850 FDTVDVLE
-1858 ITEEESVGTRVG
+1858 ITEEQSVGTRVG
-1870 QVTASDDDSGVNAMI
+1870 QVTALDDDSGENAMI

-1897 FTINSNTGEIVTAN
+1897 FTINSNTGEIVTAD

-1918 VQENLFLPPSSQITF
+1918 VQENLFLPPLSQITF

-1945 FTQIDVTVQLNDIN
+1945 FSQIDITVRLNDIN

-1964 FVNSDRQAMIEESAA
+1964 FVNSDRQGMIAESAA
-1979 LGNTVTTVTATDP
+1979 LRDSVTTVTATDP

-1999 VSYALS
+1999 VSYSLS
-2005 GSSLFVI
+2005 GSSLFII

-2028 MARQHVVSITASNPD
+2028 MSRQHAVSITAVNPD
-2043 GLASTPSHDI
+2043 GLASMQNHNI

-2067 TMDSYTASV
+2067 TTDTYTVQVDEHSD
-2076 AEGSSTGTPVV
+2076 TGTLVI
-2087 TVQAD
+2087 TVEAD
-2092 DADSGLLGQV
+2092 DADSGLFGQV
-2102 RYSIGNHDANVFS
+2102 RYSITNHDANVFS
-2115 INETSGAISVNGNTD
+2115 INETSGAISVNGDID

-2144 DSGSVTVQSAVT
+2144 DSGSVTAQRSAVA
-2156 TVIVTITDINDN
+2156 TVNIIIADINDN
-2168 TPVFDQSVYRYSVRE
+2168 VPVFDQLVYRYSVRE
-2183 DASIPMQLLTV
+2183 DMSIPMQLLTV
-2194 SATDADQP
+2194 SATDDDLSN
-2202 GSPNSRISYSIND
+2202 SPNSRVSYSINN
-2215 GVGLFD
+2215 GVGLFE
-2221 IDTSTGSFSVT
+2221 IDDATGSFSVT
-2232 GSLDFE
+2232 SSLDFE
-2238 TQSTYTLQVMA
+2238 TQSSYTIQVMA
-2249 IDNGQ
+2249 TDNGQ
-2254 PSLTAT
+2254 PSLNSTA
-2260 TQIMINVINVND
+2260 QIVINVINVND
-2272 QRPQLSGDQMIEL
+2272 QLPQLSGDQRIEL
-2285 SELTTTMSRVTQYTA
+2285 SELTTSMSRVTQYTA
-2300 TGEEGETLMFSLA
+2300 TGEEGETLMFSLV

-2318 TIFNIDSTTGIV
+2318 TVFDIDSTTGIV
-2330 TLLAA
+2330 TLLTT
-2335 LDFETTPFY
+2335 LDFEMTPFY
-2344 SYMITVS
+2344 SYMVTVS
-2351 DGTFTSSSSSLNITI
+2351 DGTFTSSPSSLNITV

-2386 EISMNTVIGQINATD
+2386 EISINTLIGQINATD

-2413 FMESRANM
+2413 FVEPRANT
-2421 FFTINPSTGEIATAV
+2421 FFTINPSTGEITTAV

-2454 IMFDVQVSDNGNPVR
+2454 IMFDVQVSDNGNPAR
-2469 FSTQRVTFDIIDI
+2469 FSTQTVTFEIIDI
-2482 NDNAPELNPPTMISI
+2482 NDNAPELNPPMMISI
-2497 SEAAMVG
+2497 SEAAIVG
-2504 RVVTDLS
+2504 HVITDLS
-2511 AVDRDLGENA
+2511 AVDRDLGDNA
-2521 LISYA
+2521 LISYS
-2526 LTGPAQFTITSTTGA
+2526 LTGPVQFTISSTTGV

-2547 LDYETS
+2547 LDYETN
-2553 TEHTI
+2553 TEHII

-2576 IRVIDENDNSPIF
+2576 IRVIDENDNLPIF

-2594 IVSVDEH
+2594 RVSVEEH
-2601 SSTGTPVIT
+2601 SGTGTPVIT

-2621 GEVSYSIT
+2621 GQVSYSIT
-2629 SGNNEDAFIIN
+2629 SGNNEDTFIVN
-2640 TTTGSITVNS
+2640 TTTGSLTVNS
-2650 DIDREMSDA
+2650 DIDRETSDT
-2659 YTVGVMATDG
+2659 YTLGVMATDG

-2674 QSTVQISIT
+2674 QSRVEIIIT

-2690 VFNASSYPITVY
+2690 VFSPSSYTITVY
-2702 ENASINSTLISV
+2702 ENASINSNLITV
-2714 TATDADADGPNSD
+2714 TATDADAAGPNSD
-2727 ISYSIQ
+2727 ISYSIP

-2753 TLDFE
+2753 ALDFE
-2758 TATSHSLI
+2758 TAMSHSLI

-2774 PSRSS
+2774 PSRTS
-2779 TAVVSVTVID
+2779 TAVVSVTVMD
-2789 INDVPVT
+2789 VNDVPVT
-2796 LGGDQIVDVSE
+2796 LGNDQVVNVSE
-2807 YTTVNS
+2807 YATVNS
-2813 RIALFGAMDVEQ
+2813 RIAQFRAVDVEQ
-2825 SDNISYSLSG
+2825 SDNIRFSLS
-2835 NQVDN
+2835 VDN
-2840 FQMDPA
+2840 NFQIDAA

-2852 AQSLDYETTVSY
+2852 AQSLDYEMTISYVLAVTVS
-2864 QLTVTV
+2864 
-2870 ADGVFSNSA
+2870 DGVFSDTA
-2879 QLTVNVVDENDNQPV
+2879 QLTVNVVDENDNQPT
-2894 IETTDPLMI
+2894 IETTGPLMI
-2903 EEEMDENA
+2903 DEEMDDNA
-2911 LVGQVV
+2911 IVGQVT

-2926 GQIQFSII
+2926 GQIQFSIV

-2948 GMIHTTTVL
+2948 GIVRTTAVL

-2969 GSRQTLVVQAEDRGT
+2969 DSEQVLVVQAEDRGT

-2989 QADVTIQLSDIN
+2989 QADVTIQLMDIN

-3010 PSSISLPENTPI
+3010 PSSFSLPENIPI

-3028 ASATDADLGAN
+3028 GSATDADLGAN
-3039 AEVSY
+3039 GEVSY

-3062 AVTTIT
+3062 AVTTIA

-3077 YTITVTARD
+3077 YTITVTATD
-3086 NGTLNR
+3086 NGTLSR

-3102 VTDVN
+3102 VTDIN
-3107 DNAPVFQDEP
+3107 DNAPVFQNEP

-3165 IRSATGDLRVSG
+3165 IRSTTGDLRVSG

-3186 FNITIIARDMG
+3186 FNITVIARDMG
-3197 IPSLSSTTIA
+3197 IPALSSITVAT
-3207 RITIINVD
+3207 ITIINVD

-3240 PLTQCI
+3240 PVTQCI

-3254 VDYSIQI
+3254 VDYSIVI

-3282 TQSLDREMIDSYRF
+3282 TQSLDRETIESYQF

-3308 DMTVTITVEDVND
+3308 EMTVTITVEDVND

-3329 QIAVTYSDPQAQNIA
+3329 QIAVTYSDGQAQSIA

-3369 NRPDDLDTHEIIITA
+3369 NQPDGLDTHEIIITA
-3384 EDMGMPSMSE
+3384 EDMGVPSMSG

-3400 TNGFPCQIMQFSLDS
+3400 TNAFPCQIMQFSLDP

-3426 SLSNPPMSQDYLLGT
+3426 SLTNPPMSQDYLLGT
-3441 EVILDCSAV
+3441 EVILDCTAV

-3464 FITNPSNN
+3464 FITNPSAN
-3472 PLFNLSRID
+3472 PLLNLSRID

-3505 IGINSKLHY
+3505 IGINSKSHYVEC

>member
-1 MYVYVHVCMC
+1 M
-11 VHVLVCA
+11 
-18 YVCLFACVCACICV
+18 
-32 CLCVCVCVC
+32 
-41 ACARVCVYMC
+41 
-51 VYVCV
+51 
-56 CMCMYVCVCACACAC
+56 
-71 VCVCMHACAC
+71 
-81 VCMHA
+81 
-86 CMCVCA
+86 
-92 CVRACVCACVR
+92 
-103 ACVCVY
+103 
-109 WYTAY
+109 
-114 VLYDIDCFYKYLYSY
+114 
-129 FFDITEGNEAGK
+129 
-141 FRIGSN
+141 
-147 NGEIYL
+147 
-153 TEALNAEQQDFYNL
+153 
-167 TVVAYL
+167 VAYL
-173 RSNDCQRGKTYVQVY
+173 RSNDCQRGRTYVEVY

-199 QTTSPVSVFETFPT
+199 QTTSPTSVFETFPA

-222 TDADFGVNGEVRYSI
+222 TDADFGINGEVRYSI

-243 NAFIID
+243 NAFAID

-264 ILSSYTLTLTAT
+264 ILSSYSLTLTAT
-276 DQAVSNPRTD
+276 DQAASNPRTD

-313 SLTVSEDRVPN
+313 SFTVSEDRATN
-324 NILNTISASD
+324 DILNTISAGD
-334 PDLSTNAQLDYT
+334 PDLSANGQLDYSIIPT
-346 ITTTDTPFSINNRGR
+346 NMPFSINNRGR
-361 IRLVESLDRETQDT
+361 IRLVESLDRETRDT
-375 YLLNLT
+375 YVLNLT

-388 PLSITAAITYTVTD
+388 PISITAAITYTVTD
-402 VNDNAPVVTIPTQVT
+402 VNDNAPVVTLPPQVT
-417 VSEGAFVGDGILQ
+417 ISEGAFVGDGVLQ
-430 ASASDVDIGV
+430 ASANDVDIGV
-440 NAQVTYILNT
+440 NAQVMYTLDT
-450 GSPLFAIDAST
+450 GSPLFAIDATT
-461 GAITLARSLDYE
+461 GAIILARNLDYE
-473 QSTEHSIVVSASNPD
+473 QSTEHLIVVSASNPD

-517 ASVSEGSSTGTTVI
+517 ASVTEGSSTGTSVI
-531 TVQADDSDAGTL
+531 TVQADDADAGTL
-543 GEVSYSITSGNS
+543 GEVNYSITSGNS
-555 NNNFAIDSTSGEI
+555 NDDFAIDSISGEI
-568 TVNGDIDREVISEYT
+568 TVNGDIDREVIGEYT
-583 LIIRAQDGGS
+583 LTIRAQDGGS

-598 RSIVVITVDDIND
+598 RSIVVVTVGDVND

-618 SSYTITVREDIDVPA
+618 SSYAITVREDINVPA

-656 IQTGNAG
+656 IQTGNTG
-663 SVFNLATNTGVL
+663 SVFNLATSTGVL
-675 SVITSL
+675 SVTNSL
-681 DFESTPS
+681 DFETTPS

-702 GNAVVAV
+702 GNAVVTV

-717 VPTLSADQTVSLQED
+717 TPTLSADQIVSLRED
-732 TSTPSVIASFN
+732 TSTPSVIANFT

-761 GEFVIDATNGE
+761 GEFMIDTTNGE

-780 YESRQE
+780 YESRQQ

-792 VSDGQFST
+792 VTDGQFST
-800 SSRLTITVTDVND
+800 SSQLTITVTDVND
-813 NSPIIDPAG
+813 NTPVINSAG
-822 PFSIMEERPSNS
+822 PFTIFEERPSNS

-870 GNTIQIRTASV
+870 GSAVQIRTATV
-881 LDREALAQMNHF
+881 LDREALVQTNHF

-901 ITIEVSDNGNPRLTS
+901 ITIEVSDNGSPRLTS
-916 SMTVVIRLQDIN
+916 SVTVVIRLEDIN

-942 ISESS
+942 ISESA

-968 VSYSLTGSPLFTI
+968 VSYSLTGSSSFTI
-981 DSSTGTITLAS
+981 DSSTGTVTLAS
-992 SLDFETRRE
+992 SLDYETRRE
-1001 DTIIVF
+1001 HTIMVV
-1007 ASNPDRVSSP
+1007 ALNPDRVRSP
-1017 EHTIVVRVIDEN
+1017 IHNIVIRVIDEN

-1047 SNISTEVMTVEA
+1047 SSTGTQVMTVEA

-1073 IISGNVGTVFSIN
+1073 IISGNVGTAFSIN
-1086 EITGLITINADTD
+1086 ETTGLISVNADID

-1110 AANNPGTSSQMSTS
+1110 AATNPGTSSQMSTS
-1124 RIEITITDINDNPPL
+1124 RVEITITDINDNRPL
-1139 FMQSR
+1139 FMQSL

-1165 ADETGNANSQFVITI
+1165 ADEPGNVNSQFVITI
-1180 SSGNEDGL
+1180 SSGNQDGL
-1188 FAISSPSGVL
+1188 FTISSPSGVL

-1204 DFEMQT
+1204 DFEVQPA
-1210 THELNLIATDRGIP
+1210 HELNITATDRGIP
-1224 SLSSTAVVRIT
+1224 SMSSTAVVQIA

-1240 DNPPMISGD
+1240 DNPPMISGN
-1249 QTVQIPESS
+1249 QTVRLNESA
-1258 AVGSNVTQFTA
+1258 AVRSIVTQFTS
-1269 TMEQGEILEFSIM
+1269 TMEQGETLEFSIM
-1282 SNSILTIDSGSGEVT
+1282 PTSLLTIDSVNGEVT
-1297 LAQTLDYETQQSFR
+1297 LAQSLDYETQQSFT

-1325 YLTVNVVDENDNAP
+1325 YLTVNVLDENDNPP
-1339 QISPAGPFRVTEEMA
+1339 QISPAGPFRVTEEMP

-1362 TASDADS
+1362 IASDADS
-1369 VGGPLIFS
+1369 VGGPLTFS
-1377 FLGTDVL
+1377 LSGTDVL
-1384 NFFNINSSNGEI
+1384 NFFNITSPDGEI
-1396 RTASVLDREALTNEF
+1396 RTTSVLDREALTSEF

-1416 SQTFTVSVSDG
+1416 SRTFTVSVSDG
-1427 DSSSTVDITF
+1427 ASSSTVDITF

-1458 DENSAIGTEVF
+1458 NENSAIGTEVF

-1484 SYSISSSPFTIN
+1484 SYSISSSPFIIN
-1496 ENTGSVTVNAL
+1496 ENTGIVTTNAS
-1507 LDYEDRTE
+1507 LDYEDVTD
-1515 YSVTITASDGTLS
+1515 YLVTITASDGTLS
-1528 SSRSVIIRVI
+1528 SSQLVTIVVI
-1538 DINDNAP
+1538 DVNDNAP

-1553 AQVDEHSSIN
+1553 AQVAEHSDIN
-1563 TSVTN
+1563 TSVAN
-1568 ISATDADSGVFGMI
+1568 ISATDDDSGAFGMI
-1582 SYALEGTNGVFRI
+1582 SYSLEGTNGAFRI

-1600 EVVINQDIDREVVTQ
+1600 EVVVNQDVDRELVTQ

-1627 PAMSTSSSVIVS
+1627 PAMSASSSVVVS
-1639 ITDIN
+1639 ISDIN
-1644 DNAPVFQQR
+1644 DNAPVFQQS
-1653 SYAVRVREDTAVLTE
+1653 SYNVRVREDTAVLTE

-1679 VGNPNSQIDYSF
+1679 MGNPNSQIDYSF
-1691 ETTSS
+1691 ETNSS

-1706 TLVSSLDFET
+1706 TLTSSLDFET
-1716 TPSYTVTAVA
+1716 TPSYSLTAVA
-1726 TDRGNPTMSGRT
+1726 TDQGNPMMSGRT
-1738 DVTITVINVNDQPP
+1738 NVTITVVNVNDQPP
-1752 ELSGDHSI
+1752 VLTGDQSI
-1760 TLSELTPVPDQIARF
+1760 MLSELTPVPDQIARF
-1775 TATSDAGEALEY
+1775 TATSDGGEALEY
-1787 ELTGTQNGE
+1787 ELTGAQNGE

-1818 FYALTVTASDSL
+1818 FYALTVTASDGMFS
-1830 FLTRSAFNITVTDEN
+1830 TRSAFNITVTDEN
-1845 DNIPQ
+1845 DNIPR
-1850 FETVNVLE
+1850 FDTVGVLD
-1858 ITEEESVGTRVG
+1858 ITEERSVGTQVG
-1870 QVTASDDDSGVNAMI
+1870 QVTASDDDSGENAMV

-1897 FTINSNTGEIVTAN
+1897 FTINSNTGEIITAD

-1918 VQENLFLPPSSQITF
+1918 VQENLFLPPLSQITF

-1945 FTQIDVTVQLNDIN
+1945 FSQIDITVRLNDIN
-1959 DNRPS
+1959 DNRPL
-1964 FVNSDRQAMIEESAA
+1964 FVNSARQAMIEESAA
-1979 LGNTVTTVTATDP
+1979 LGDSVTTVTATDP

-1999 VSYALS
+1999 VSYTLS

-2012 NSTTGVISVAE
+2012 NSTTGVISVAD

-2028 MARQHVVSITASNPD
+2028 MSRQHDVSVIAVNPD
-2043 GLASTPSHDI
+2043 GLASMQNHNI

-2067 TMDSYTASV
+2067 TMDPYTASV
-2076 AEGSSTGTPVV
+2076 EEHSSTGTSVI

-2115 INETSGAISVNGNTD
+2115 INETSGAISVNGDID
-2130 RETVDSYTF
+2130 RETVDSYIF

-2144 DSGSVTVQSAVT
+2144 DSGSVTVRS
-2156 TVIVTITDINDN
+2156 TVATVNIIITDINDN
-2168 TPVFDQSVYRYSVRE
+2168 VPVFDQSLYRYSVRE
-2183 DASIPMQLLTV
+2183 DTSIPMQLLTV
-2194 SATDADQP
+2194 SATDDDLP
-2202 GSPNSRISYSIND
+2202 GSPNSRVSYSITD
-2215 GVGLFD
+2215 GVGLFE
-2221 IDTSTGSFSVT
+2221 IDDDTGIFSVT
-2232 GSLDFE
+2232 SSLDFE
-2238 TQSTYTLQVMA
+2238 MQSSYTIQVLA
-2249 IDNGQ
+2249 TDNGQ
-2254 PSLTAT
+2254 PSLTSTA
-2260 TQIMINVINVND
+2260 QIVINVINVND
-2272 QRPQLSGDQMIEL
+2272 QPPQLSGDQRIEL
-2285 SELTTTMSRVTQYTA
+2285 SELTTSMSRVTQYTA
-2300 TGEEGETLMFSLA
+2300 TGEEGETLVFSLA
-2313 GDGAG
+2313 GNGAG
-2318 TIFNIDSTTGIV
+2318 TVFDIDSATGII
-2330 TLLAA
+2330 TLLTA
-2335 LDFETTPFY
+2335 LDFEMTPFY

-2351 DGTFTSSSSSLNITI
+2351 DGTFTSSPSSLNITI

-2380 LIAFEE
+2380 VITFEE
-2386 EISMNTVIGQINATD
+2386 EVSINTSIGQINATD
-2401 IDSGVNGQLSYS
+2401 IDSGVNGQLTYS
-2413 FMESRANM
+2413 FVESRANT
-2421 FFTINPSTGEIATAV
+2421 FFTINPSTGEITTAV
-2436 VVDREGLAA
+2436 VVDREGLAE

-2454 IMFDVQVSDNGNPVR
+2454 IMFNVQVSDNGNPAR
-2469 FSTQRVTFDIIDI
+2469 FSTQTVTFDITDI
-2482 NDNAPELNPPTMISI
+2482 NDNAPELNPPTIISI

-2504 RVVTDLS
+2504 YVVTDLS

-2521 LISYA
+2521 LISYS
-2526 LTGPAQFTITSTTGA
+2526 LTGPVQFTISSTTG
-2541 VTLASS
+2541 VITLASS

-2553 TEHTI
+2553 TEHII

-2594 IVSVDEH
+2594 RVSVEEH

-2610 VQADDADSGVL
+2610 VQADDADSGIL
-2621 GEVSYSIT
+2621 GQVSYSII

-2650 DIDREMSDA
+2650 DIDREMLSA
-2659 YTVGVMATDG
+2659 YTLGVTATDG
-2669 GGRSA
+2669 RGRSA
-2674 QSTVQISIT
+2674 QSRVEIIVT

-2690 VFNASSYPITVY
+2690 VFNPSTYPITVY
-2702 ENASINSTLISV
+2702 ENASINSILITV
-2714 TATDADADGPNSD
+2714 TAADADADGRNSD
-2727 ISYSIQ
+2727 ISYSIL

-2746 GVISIVS
+2746 GVITIVS
-2753 TLDFE
+2753 ALDFE
-2758 TATSHSLI
+2758 TVSSHSLI
-2766 VQATDNGT
+2766 VQAIDNGT
-2774 PSRSS
+2774 TSRSS
-2779 TAVVSVTVID
+2779 TAVVSVTVMD
-2789 INDVPVT
+2789 VNDVPVT
-2796 LGGDQIVDVSE
+2796 LSGDQVVNVSE

-2813 RIALFGAMDVEQ
+2813 RIAQFGAVDVEQ
-2825 SDNISYSLSG
+2825 SDDISFSLS
-2835 NQVDN
+2835 VDN
-2840 FQMDPA
+2840 NFQIDTT

-2852 AQSLDYETTVSY
+2852 AQSLDYEMTVSY
-2864 QLTVTV
+2864 VLTVTV
-2870 ADGVFSNSA
+2870 SDGVFSNSA
-2879 QLTVNVVDENDNQPV
+2879 RLSVNVVDENDNQPM

-2903 EEEMDENA
+2903 DEEMAENSI
-2911 LVGQVV
+2911 VGQVV
-2917 ATDRDSGLN
+2917 ATDGDSGLN
-2926 GQIQFSII
+2926 GQIQFSIV
-2934 SNIGGNLFTINAST
+2934 SNIGGDLFTINAST
-2948 GMIHTTTVL
+2948 GTVHTTAVL

-2969 GSRQTLVVQAEDRGT
+2969 DSEQVLVVQAEDRGT
-2984 PSLFT
+2984 PSLFS
-2989 QADVTIQLSDIN
+2989 QADVTIQLLDIN
-3001 DNSPQFVDE
+3001 DNSPQFADE
-3010 PSSISLPENTPI
+3010 PSSISLPENIPI

-3039 AEVSY
+3039 GEVSY

-3049 TSSLPFSIDPSTG
+3049 TSSLPFSVDPSTG
-3062 AVTTIT
+3062 AVTTIA

-3077 YTITVTARD
+3077 YTITVTASD
-3086 NGTLNR
+3086 NGTLSR
-3092 LMSSFIVNVT
+3092 SSSFIVNVT

-3107 DNAPVFQDEP
+3107 DNAPVFQGEP

-3165 IRSATGDLRVSG
+3165 IRNTTGDLRVSG

-3197 IPSLSSTTIA
+3197 IPALSSTTIA
-3207 RITIINVD
+3207 TITIINVD

-3240 PLTQCI
+3240 PVTQCI

-3254 VDYSIQI
+3254 VGYSIVI

-3269 AFLLNQLTGEVFL
+3269 TFLLNQLTGEVFL
-3282 TQSLDREMIDSYRF
+3282 TQSLDREMIESYQF
-3296 TLQASSGGSLIT
+3296 TLEASSGGSLIT
-3308 DMTVTITVEDVND
+3308 EMTVTITVEDVND

-3329 QIAVTYSDPQAQNIA
+3329 QIAVTYSDPQAQSIA

-3356 AEVSVD
+3356 GEVSVD

-3369 NRPDDLDTHEIIITA
+3369 NQPDGLDTHEIIITA
-3384 EDMGMPSMSE
+3384 EDMGVPSMSG
-3394 SATVVV
+3394 SGIVVV

-3426 SLSNPPMSQDYLLGT
+3426 SLSNPPMSRDYLLGT

-3464 FITNPSNN
+3464 FITNPSAN
-3472 PLFNLSRID
+3472 PLLNLSRID
-3481 IDDIGTYSCI
+3481 IDDIGAYSCI
-3491 ARTDIGS
+3491 ARTDVGS

-3505 IGINSKLHY
+3505 IGINSKLNF